1 MIPLKRDKAHNC
13 NFEDVM
19 ARLNNY
25 IYSFFINGLYC
36 FLVAGFKNKIS
47 VSIIRGNNTPPASRQ
62 ISAPRGVTCLW
73 GTEKSSSVLAEGA
86 I

>member
-1 MIPLKRDKAHNC
+1 MILLKRDRAHNG
-13 NFEDVM
+13 NIEDVM
-19 ARLNNY
+19 TRLNNY
-25 IYSFFINGLYC
+25 IYFFVFKGLYC
-36 FLVAGFKNKIS
+36 FLVVGFKNKIS

-73 GTEKSSSVLAEGA
+73 GTEKSGSVLAEGA